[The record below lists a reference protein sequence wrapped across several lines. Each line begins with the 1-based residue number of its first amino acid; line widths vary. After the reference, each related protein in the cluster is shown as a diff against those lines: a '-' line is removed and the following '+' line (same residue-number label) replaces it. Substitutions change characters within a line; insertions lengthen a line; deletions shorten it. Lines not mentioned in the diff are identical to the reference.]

1 MNTAPEKDE
10 IDLAAQETV
19 REARTRTGSLDVN
32 ALDMM
37 FRANRSFNGWKDDPV
52 SDDQLKEIYD
62 LMKLCPTSANCCPL
76 RIKFIRS
83 DEAKEKLGPVVMEPN
98 RAKTLQAPVTA
109 ILGFDHDFYQHM
121 PKLTPHR
128 PTDIKDRMEQNPDM
142 IPWWV
147 NLNGGL
153 QAAYFMM
160 AVRAVGLD
168 VGPMQGVD
176 KPSMDALYWS
186 GTKVKTAFI
195 CSIGRGDESTIFKKL
210 PRFDFDEACELL

>member
-1 MNTAPEKDE
+1 MNAAPEKDE

-19 REARTRTGSLDVN
+19 REARTRSQPLDDN

-37 FRANRSFNGWKDDPV
+37 FNANRSFNGWKDDPV
-52 SDDQLKEIYD
+52 SDDQLKQIYD
-62 LMKLCPTSANCCPL
+62 LMKQCPTSANCCPL
-76 RIKFIRS
+76 RIKFVRS
-83 DEAKEKLGPVVMEPN
+83 DAAKEKMGPVVMERN

-142 IPWWV
+142 IPWWA

-153 QAAYFMM
+153 QAGYFMM

-176 KPSMDALYWS
+176 KPGMDELYWS

-210 PRFDFDEACELL
+210 PRFDFDEACEVL